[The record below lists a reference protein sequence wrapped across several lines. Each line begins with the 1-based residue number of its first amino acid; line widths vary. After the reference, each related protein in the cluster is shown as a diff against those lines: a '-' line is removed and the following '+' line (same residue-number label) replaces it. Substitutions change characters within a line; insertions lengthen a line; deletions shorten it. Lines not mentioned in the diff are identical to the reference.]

1 MCDLTFCRAQK
12 QVLQLNDRPNGIR
25 YCDNRKRAIR
35 RTGEIPAQ
43 ELHSGKTANP
53 FGTITFVLFRKPIAR
68 CRLRQTERGTIN
80 KIVTVTVAE
89 RRKLWQKKMMS

>member
-1 MCDLTFCRAQK
+1 MCDLAFCRVQK

-25 YCDNRKRAIR
+25 YCDDRKRATR
-35 RTGEIPAQ
+35 RSGKIPAQ

-53 FGTITFVLFRKPIAR
+53 YETITLVLFRKPIAR

-80 KIVTVTVAE
+80 K
-89 RRKLWQKKMMS
+89 KSSP